1 MALVR
6 FIYPKTFRFQDS
18 LQISSFISNIFPGGI
33 APALL
38 IKMSTFPEN
47 SATFSAAPLSDKS
60 IAIISTDILYFFC
73 KSYFTLINLSSLR
86 AVNIKLQPSS
96 AIDSAI
102 AFPIPFD
109 APVIKAVLLFKFN
122 SIA

>member
-60 IAIISTDILYFFC
+60 IAIISTDILYFF
-73 KSYFTLINLSSLR
+73 L
-86 AVNIKLQPSS
+86 
-96 AIDSAI
+96 
-102 AFPIPFD
+102 
-109 APVIKAVLLFKFN
+109 
-122 SIA
+122 